1 MPKTTYE
8 ITDDTKNV
16 RFNPTSRMVYADDKN
31 APPLRRRT
39 PKSTKPKPKR
49 VQSQD

>member
-1 MPKTTYE
+1 MPKSTFE

-16 RFNPTSRMVYADDKN
+16 LFHPSSKQVYADDKN

-39 PKSTKPKPKR
+39 PKPAKAKPKR
-49 VQSQD
+49 VQIDD

>member
-1 MPKTTYE
+1 MPKSAFE

-16 RFNPTSRMVYADDKN
+16 FFRPSSKRVYFDDKN

-39 PKSTKPKPKR
+39 PKPTKTKPKP
-49 VQSQD
+49 VQSDE